1 VPQLLSEIDGAAGLE
16 NNVLDHR
23 PGVEGLEV
31 ELATALAIS
40 VLQDPLGRLELVIL
54 EQVGVQVGQLDGV
67 PDLLDL
73 PGRPPMSL

>member
-1 VPQLLSEIDGAAGLE
+1 MFSIIAPELKALKYRTSATCLAS
-16 NNVLDHR
+16 
-23 PGVEGLEV
+23 

-40 VLQDPLGRLELVIL
+40 VLQDPLGRLEVVIL